1 MTTKRMTVKKIVAAI
16 GCLALT
22 LNIVGFTLAQTKG
35 ADSFK
40 DVKYLK
46 TADKKK
52 AEEVESGLEFN
63 KETGEILV
71 SPKGSDSIK
80 IAKSQITN
88 LVYERASRPR
98 YVSGLL
104 LAWPL
109 LFTKGKKHFLTIQY
123 KSGDKGEF
131 VILHLD
137 KSNYQQVLAS
147 AEAATGVKVEKVI
160 D

>member
-1 MTTKRMTVKKIVAAI
+1 MKRIALKKIVAAFC
-16 GCLALT
+16 CLALVLT
-22 LNIVGFTLAQTKG
+22 NLVFAVAQTKG

-52 AEEVESGLEFN
+52 AEEVDTGLELN
-63 KETGEILV
+63 KETGEITI
-71 SPKGSDSIK
+71 SPKGLESIK
-80 IAKSQITN
+80 IPKSSITN
-88 LVYERASRPR
+88 LVYERTSRPR

-131 VILHLD
+131 AILHLD
-137 KSNYQQVLAS
+137 KGNYQQILAS
-147 AEAATGVKVEKVI
+147 AEAATGVKVEKMI